1 MWLIYCSCR
10 VALNNTLLDP
20 IEGLNTTNAT
30 APLQQGLGLR
40 QYYEFG
46 LYSYCGYINSTAG
59 TCGNHTAAAPFNPF
73 QAIIGDLASNYSII
87 TSVLL
92 SNTTLA
98 DTKYLGQS
106 SSAAYYLI
114 LLGTILTAVTFL
126 TYVWRLDFWVARL
139 TLAEV
144 LRSVALP
151 SLYLDYFPLWA
162 QFCCSLPPAFGL
174 FWWTN
179 QSLWILWP
187 LDPISCRL
195 IS

>member
-1 MWLIYCSCR
+1 M
-10 VALNNTLLDP
+10 ALNNTLLDP

-126 TYVWRLDFWVARL
+126 TYV
-139 TLAEV
+139 
-144 LRSVALP
+144 
-151 SLYLDYFPLWA
+151 
-162 QFCCSLPPAFGL
+162 
-174 FWWTN
+174 
-179 QSLWILWP
+179 
-187 LDPISCRL
+187 
-195 IS
+195 